1 MAMIKVNLEEAESH
15 LGRLI
20 EEAAAGQEVIIASAD
35 GLTVR
40 LVLVPEGQ
48 AEREPGAATESRNRI
63 GQALDRFIGTWSAEQ
78 EAEVLAA
85 VEVFEQIDESLWQ

>member
-1 MAMIKVNLEEAESH
+1 VKDIKDTKD
-15 LGRLI
+15 I
-20 EEAAAGQEVIIASAD
+20 EDIKAQIRAAFDA
-35 GLTVR
+35 
-40 LVLVPEGQ
+40 VPRHEKR
-48 AEREPGAATESRNRI
+48 ATTESQNRV